1 MAEKEIKIG
10 FPETKMEA
18 LEFFL
23 RENDT
28 TVEKVLKEHLDK
40 TYEKSVP
47 QQVRKFVES
56 KMTASAEDAGQ
67 SEDSSQRQTRGQ
79 GRRGTRQ
86 NTAKRPPIMIDMM
99 DACHLD
105 FSRKHLEN
113 DNPAPGGISP
123 LLDMF
128 IITNRMNNNGAIYMF
143 DDETMQRVAG
153 KLGDNLI
160 ILPSSVHETIV
171 YSEEC
176 GPDIRRAKDMV
187 QAVNQTELREED
199 FLSGEIYRYDKDS
212 HTLSKVQVPEHEE
225 IFMPDKVSMEEMHA
239 YGYVW
244 DGMLPLTKERA
255 LELMDTDLLLFKLY
269 EDGAEG
275 MIETKEEILSHD
287 GLFGVERDSWMNYL
301 NAQSQNETNGMT
313 LEM

>member
-86 NTAKRPPIMIDMM
+86 NTARESVQEQEDSGVQPEQE
-99 DACHLD
+99 AVEQE
-105 FSRKHLEN
+105 SR
-113 DNPAPGGISP
+113 A
-123 LLDMF
+123 
-128 IITNRMNNNGAIYMF
+128 GA
-143 DDETMQRVAG
+143 G
-153 KLGDNLI
+153 
-160 ILPSSVHETIV
+160 
-171 YSEEC
+171 
-176 GPDIRRAKDMV
+176 
-187 QAVNQTELREED
+187 
-199 FLSGEIYRYDKDS
+199 
-212 HTLSKVQVPEHEE
+212 
-225 IFMPDKVSMEEMHA
+225 
-239 YGYVW
+239 
-244 DGMLPLTKERA
+244 
-255 LELMDTDLLLFKLY
+255 
-269 EDGAEG
+269 
-275 MIETKEEILSHD
+275 
-287 GLFGVERDSWMNYL
+287 
-301 NAQSQNETNGMT
+301 
-313 LEM
+313 